1 MKLVR
6 LARILAF
13 ATFLACSSAHALDA
27 VEFEMLPRCWWPS
40 PIPLPVCLLEEP
52 EVVNCQKAPYDP
64 MCEDYPGAVKAVT
77 AKVQRLAS
85 CKTEFE
91 ITFHDL
97 NGERKKSL
105 KNRAIDCVT
114 YEPITTP

>member
-1 MKLVR
+1 MNPVR
-6 LARILAF
+6 LARVIASALL
-13 ATFLACSSAHALDA
+13 LACSSAHAVDA
-27 VEFEMLPRCWWPS
+27 VEYEILPRCWWPS
-40 PIPLPVCLLEEP
+40 PVPLPVCLLEEP
-52 EVVNCQKAPYDP
+52 EVVNCKKEPYDP

-91 ITFHDL
+91 ITFRDL

-105 KNRAIDCVT
+105 KTRAIDCVT
-114 YEPITTP
+114 HEPITSP